1 MPKSGLIK
9 AAARSKSDAGEAGYR
24 PLRDGVAV
32 PAVSSAAPIAPPA
45 APPVAPVVE
54 AVDPRQLGLFAGLG
68 VVL

>member
-1 MPKSGLIK
+1 MRRSKGMPKSGLIK
-9 AAARSKSDAGEAGYR
+9 AAARPKSDAGEAGYR

-32 PAVSSAAPIAPPA
+32 LPVSAAMPSAP
-45 APPVAPVVE
+45 PVVE